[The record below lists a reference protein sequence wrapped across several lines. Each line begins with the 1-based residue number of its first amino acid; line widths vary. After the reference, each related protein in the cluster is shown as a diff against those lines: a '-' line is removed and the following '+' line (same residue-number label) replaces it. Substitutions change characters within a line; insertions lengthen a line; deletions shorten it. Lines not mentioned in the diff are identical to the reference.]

1 MKSKKQ
7 NWKVFV
13 SKYEMLHKIDKER
26 GSVVKV

>member
-1 MKSKKQ
+1 MKVKNKIG
-7 NWKVFV
+7 KVFV